1 MHVAHPAASA
11 GVCHRVADAC
21 HASCAH
27 PAWHPDGAV
36 KLSDFGLG
44 ALPNPGGQAD
54 LLRTTC
60 GTPNYVAPEASRV
73 VNPLVLLSSLAPGP
87 PSRLDA
93 QACR

>member
-1 MHVAHPAASA
+1 MSRTQQQVQAFATALLMPATPPARRAHP
-11 GVCHRVADAC
+11 
-21 HASCAH
+21 
-27 PAWHPDGAV
+27 PWHPDGAV

-73 VNPLVLLSSLAPGP
+73 VSPLVLSSLAPGP
-87 PSRLDA
+87 RSRLDA
-93 QACR
+93 QAWR